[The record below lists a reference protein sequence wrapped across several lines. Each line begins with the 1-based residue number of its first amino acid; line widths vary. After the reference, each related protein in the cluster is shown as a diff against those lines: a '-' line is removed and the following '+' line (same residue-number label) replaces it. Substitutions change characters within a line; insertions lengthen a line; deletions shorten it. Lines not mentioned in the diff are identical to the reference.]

1 MTKVI
6 IIQEVYLAIE
16 IIILV
21 LQLPIAIIS
30 YLDLII

>member
-30 YLDLII
+30 YLNLII